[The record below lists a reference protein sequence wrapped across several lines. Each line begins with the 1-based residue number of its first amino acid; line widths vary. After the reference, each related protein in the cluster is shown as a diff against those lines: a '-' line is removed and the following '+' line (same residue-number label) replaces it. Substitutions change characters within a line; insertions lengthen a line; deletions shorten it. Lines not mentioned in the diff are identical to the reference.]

1 MLVLCFQREW
11 EVNLAL
17 PDPSEPRAV
26 GAGSTKRCRGTYQDG
41 VGGVFCG
48 LFALF
53 VCLLVF
59 GDLVQATGID

>member
-1 MLVLCFQREW
+1 MS
-11 EVNLAL
+11 LAL
-17 PDPSEPRAV
+17 HNPSEPRAV
-26 GAGSTKRCRGTYQDG
+26 GAGSTRRCRGTCQDG

-53 VCLLVF
+53 VCLLGF